1 MARYDHIDFTPPQG
15 AREAAKRALEVRAE
29 KPESQ
34 RGMTPIGIARARDL
48 SNGKRLSP
56 ATVRRMLAYF
66 DRHQSDKDGQTWGE
80 QGAGW
85 QAWNGWG
92 GDPGYAWARKVVR
105 QLDAADKAA
114 TMSDGPHTSVCVVLT
129 IPEEIA
135 EYVALDDKLDAH
147 LTLVHLGDAAS
158 LGGNVELVRG
168 AVERWA
174 AETPPLPARFSG
186 LACFAGDDAD
196 ACVLLVDAPGL
207 SAVRDDLAR
216 RLRNLGLPVSASH
229 GFTPHV
235 TLAYLAKGAELPS
248 LPYDLPLAFTL
259 EAASVWAAD
268 THHEPIA
275 LTGTADPATLSA
287 LDEPALFRGEPQAL
301 VFDAKAPVAV
311 GHTTWNQI
319 ARLGTFRG
327 HPQGPV
333 EFTAKVFEEIRA
345 NLAAT
350 KNGEVPGD
358 FEHFSERPPPEAA
371 VTGVPAPFWVTD
383 VEIRGETLWAAFK
396 WVDARAVE
404 MVRTEQYKYVSPA
417 IAFNARSRETGLPIG
432 ARLTSVALTNHPFLD
447 GMAPI
452 TASATSRRFSPSPE
466 SVHAPSFG
474 TKNPE
479 KIMQQNEIKPG
490 AEMASQTPSAPVAEA
505 PKAAAP
511 EVDAKAVA
519 ASDAEMS
526 AHPAYAMGAK
536 MARAEMLKRMATTCG
551 MDGFNPDLE
560 HAEDALHEQL
570 RAKLEELAML
580 QQKER
585 AAAEAEAAQM
595 SDRAIA
601 AGLADAEAR
610 ADLVALCLS
619 DRARFSRLYPE
630 KRIAQAEGA
639 KLMSERGS
647 TTRAQADVLLSNLG
661 AGGGSI
667 HATAPAGGLAYDAT
681 RLDARAQQIA
691 AEHKID
697 LFTARVRA
705 EQELAAASR

>member
-48 SNGKRLSP
+48 SGGKRLSP

-80 QGAGW
+80 QGPGW

-92 GDPGYAWARKVVR
+92 GDHGYAWARKVVR

-147 LTLVHLGDAAS
+147 LTLVHLGDAAT
-158 LGGNVELVRG
+158 LGKDINFVRG
-168 AVERWA
+168 VVDRWA

-186 LACFAGDDAD
+186 LACFADEDAD

-216 RLRNLGLPVSASH
+216 RLRNFDLPVSANH

-259 EAASVWAAD
+259 EAVSVWAAD

-275 LTGTADPATLSA
+275 LTGTADPAMLSA

-301 VFDAKAPVAV
+301 VFDAKAPATV

-333 EFTAKVFEEIRA
+333 EFTVKVFEEIRA

-383 VEIRGETLWAAFK
+383 VEIRGDTLWAAFK
-396 WVDARAVE
+396 WVDPRAVE

-466 SVHAPSFG
+466 SVHVPGFG

-479 KIMQQNEIKPG
+479 KLMEIEIKPDV
-490 AEMASQTPSAPVAEA
+490 EMASKPPTNVTEA

-511 EVDAKAVA
+511 EVA

-536 MARAEMLKRMATTCG
+536 MARAEMLKRMAATFG
-551 MDGFNPDLE
+551 MDGFNPDIE
-560 HAEDALHEQL
+560 NAEDALHEQL
-570 RAKLEELAML
+570 RAKLEELAAL

-639 KLMSERGS
+639 KTMSDRS
-647 TTRAQADVLLSNLG
+647 VTTHAQADVLLSRLG
-661 AGGGSI
+661 ASGGTI
-667 HATAPAGGLAYDAT
+667 HSTAPAGGLTYDAT

>member
-29 KPESQ
+29 KPESE
-34 RGMTPIGIARARDL
+34 RGMTPVGIARARDL

-66 DRHQSDKDGQTWGE
+66 QRHEGDKSGETWE
-80 QGAGW
+80 TQGAGW
-85 QAWNGWG
+85 QAWHGWG
-92 GDPGYAWARKVVR
+92 GDAGHAWVRKVAR

-135 EYVALDDKLDAH
+135 EYVALDDKLDTH
-147 LTLVHLGDAAS
+147 MTLVHLGDAAS
-158 LGGNVELVRG
+158 LGGNVEPVRG

-216 RLRNLGLPVSASH
+216 RLRNLGVPVSANH

-235 TLAYLAKGAELPS
+235 TLAYLTKGAELPS

-259 EAASVWAAD
+259 EAVSVWAAD
-268 THHEPIA
+268 THGEPIA
-275 LTGTADPATLSA
+275 LTGTADPAMLSA
-287 LDEPALFRGEPQAL
+287 LDEPMLFRGEPQAL
-301 VFDAKAPVAV
+301 SFDAKSPPTV

-333 EFTAKVFEEIRA
+333 EFTAKVFEEIKE

-371 VTGVPAPFWVTD
+371 VTGVPAPFWVTG
-383 VEIRGETLWAAFK
+383 VEVRGETLWAAFK

-404 MVRTEQYKYVSPA
+404 MVRAEQYKYVSPA
-417 IAFNARSRETGLPIG
+417 IAFNARSRETGLLIG

-452 TASATSRRFSPSPE
+452 TASATSHRFSPSPE

-479 KIMQQNEIKPG
+479 KIMQQNEIKPDV
-490 AEMASQTPSAPVAEA
+490 EMASKPPAQPVTEA
-505 PKAAAP
+505 PKAAP
-511 EVDAKAVA
+511 EADAKPVA
-519 ASDAEMS
+519 ANDAEMS
-526 AHPAYAMGAK
+526 AHPAYSAGAK
-536 MARAEMLKRMATTCG
+536 ATRAQMLKRMAETFG
-551 MDGFNPDLE
+551 MDAFNPDIE
-560 HAEDALHEQL
+560 NAEDALHEQL

-601 AGLADAEAR
+601 AGLADPEAR
-610 ADLVALCLS
+610 PDLVALCLS
-619 DRARFSRLYPE
+619 DRPRFARLYPE

-661 AGGGSI
+661 AAGGSI
-667 HATAPAGGLAYDAT
+667 HATVPAGGIAYDAV

-697 LFTARVRA
+697 LFSARVRA
-705 EQELAAASR
+705 EQELAAATAR